1 MPEPDLSVFPFD
13 TPPELDAEPEYAWLR
28 RHDPVPKVRLA
39 PGGEAYLI
47 TRYDDVRRVYTDP
60 VFSRAAVSAPGV
72 AVLRPVLRNPYLM
85 LSLDAPEHTR
95 VRRLVARA
103 FTSRSVEMLRPRI
116 EQMVDELIDRM
127 TAQGPPADF
136 VAAFAGPLPAM
147 VISEL
152 MGVPHSDHERLR
164 SWMDIVLSVTAYPAE
179 EVRAAA
185 EQMFGYL
192 QRLIEAKRT
201 ARADDV
207 LSRMIEA
214 HEEGDRLSA
223 PELVNNTYILLIG
236 GYETTAALLANS
248 ILTLHRHPDQSALVR
263 DKPELIPDAGGGAA
277 PLRAHRQ
284 GLPGAGGHRRRGAER
299 CDRAG
304 RLDRHPA
311 AVLGQ
316 PRRVAHRGPRPPRRD
331 PPAGHPHG
339 VRLRHPPLHRRPVGA
354 TGDTDG
360 LRTATGPPARPAPG
374 RGRVGG
380 GVEARPDHP
389 RTGRP
394 AGHLVDDLPPT
405 PDSAH
410 GPAIP
415 ATSGYR
421 SARSRAHHLRRVPRL
436 TLADFVRRA
445 PRTPP
450 VG

>member
-47 TRYDDVRRVYTDP
+47 TRYGDVRRVYTDP

-127 TAQGPPADF
+127 TAQGPPADI

-248 ILTLHRHPDQSALVR
+248 ILTLHRHPDQSALLR
-263 DKPELIPDAGGGAA
+263 DKPELIPDAVEELLRYVRIAKVSLERVATEDVELSGVTVPAGSTVI
-277 PLRAHRQ
+277 PLQYSANRDESLTAD
-284 GLPGAGGHRRRGAER
+284 P
-299 CDRAG
+299 D
-304 RLDRHPA
+304 RLD
-311 AVLGQ
+311 VT
-316 PRRVAHRGPRPPRRD
+316 
-331 PPAGHPHG
+331 
-339 VRLRHPPLHRRPVGA
+339 RRPVTHMAFGYGIHHCIGA
-354 TGDTDG
+354 PLGRLEIQTAFARLLGRLPD
-360 LRTATGPPARPAPG
+360 LRLA
-374 RGRVGG
+374 
-380 GVEARPDHP
+380 VEASEVVWKQGLI
-389 RTGRP
+389 T
-394 AGHLVDDLPPT
+394 
-405 PDSAH
+405 
-410 GPAIP
+410 
-415 ATSGYR
+415 
-421 SARSRAHHLRRVPRL
+421 
-436 TLADFVRRA
+436 RA
-445 PRTPP
+445 PVALP
-450 VG
+450 VTW

>member
-1 MPEPDLSVFPFD
+1 MPEPELSVFPFD

-136 VAAFAGPLPAM
+136 VAAFAGPLPAT

-248 ILTLHRHPDQSALVR
+248 ILTLHRHPDQSALLR
-263 DKPELIPDAGGGAA
+263 DKPELIPDAVEELLRYVRIAKVSLERVATEDVELSGVTVPAGSTVI
-277 PLRAHRQ
+277 PLQYSANRDESLTAD
-284 GLPGAGGHRRRGAER
+284 P
-299 CDRAG
+299 D
-304 RLDRHPA
+304 RLD
-311 AVLGQ
+311 VT
-316 PRRVAHRGPRPPRRD
+316 
-331 PPAGHPHG
+331 
-339 VRLRHPPLHRRPVGA
+339 RRPVTHMAFGYGIHHCIGA
-354 TGDTDG
+354 PLGRLEIQTAFARLLGRLPDLRLAVDASAVVWKQG
-360 LRTATGPPARPAPG
+360 LIT
-374 RGRVGG
+374 
-380 GVEARPDHP
+380 
-389 RTGRP
+389 
-394 AGHLVDDLPPT
+394 
-405 PDSAH
+405 
-410 GPAIP
+410 
-415 ATSGYR
+415 
-421 SARSRAHHLRRVPRL
+421 
-436 TLADFVRRA
+436 RA
-445 PRTPP
+445 PVALP
-450 VG
+450 VTW